1 MVVSFLKKLM
11 GGRDSA
17 PAALNST
24 HDGVPI
30 LQEVQLAVFVLLI
43 EMSGKDQH
51 IDDAE
56 VAIIVEVGKRHFGF
70 SESDAVA
77 LVEKALQARKDAGKI
92 DNFVR
97 KLNEVYSERQ
107 KRTLMAIIWK
117 IVMADGEIDEFERKF
132 AVQIRYRLQLDEMS
146 AEDAKR
152 MATEGVV

>member
-1 MVVSFLKKLM
+1 MVVSFLKKLLS
-11 GGRDSA
+11 GGDST
-17 PAALNST
+17 PAALNVT
-24 HDGVPI
+24 RDGVPVV
-30 LQEVQLAVFVLLI
+30 QEVQLAVFVLLI

-56 VAIIVEVGKRHFGF
+56 AAVVVEVGKRHFAL
-70 SESDAVA
+70 SEGEAVA
-77 LVEKALQARKDAGKI
+77 LVEKALQARRDAGKI

-117 IVMADGEIDEFERKF
+117 IVMADGEIDQFERKF
-132 AVQIRYRLQLDEMS
+132 AVQVRYRLQLDEMS

-152 MATEGVV
+152 MAIEGVV